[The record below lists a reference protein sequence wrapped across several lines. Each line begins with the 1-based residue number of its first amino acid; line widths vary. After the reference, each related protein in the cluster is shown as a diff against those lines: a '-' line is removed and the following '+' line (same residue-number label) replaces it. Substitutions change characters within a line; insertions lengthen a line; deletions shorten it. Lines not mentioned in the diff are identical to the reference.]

1 MTENAVPTRT
11 RFFDHRIPSLSGGK
25 YQITLTQDI
34 DEIEEIDDERDL
46 PKAEQPFDVRT
57 QRFVLGESDVRA
69 CYPVPDTVGDYKHLL
84 AHITTELPALA
95 WSRKLPGRDRSI
107 PWTALLVFRK
117 DELPEDLDALGLVEP
132 RTVRDLLDGEKEV
145 TTPDID
151 PATIFEDEWGLVCDT
166 IRVPGDLL
174 AAVLPRAEEAALLAH
189 IREGGPPD
197 ATHVP
202 SGYEN
207 DPPRE
212 DELTSVM
219 VANRFPATD
228 GPHAVHL
235 VSLEGWEHLLDGG
248 TLSGDARLVS
258 LWSWSFTA
266 RTDRTKGFGDVVQ
279 NLATEGL
286 PEGEYPDLLLRSR
299 VPEGSGS
306 TEAERTAREY
316 LANGYTPLAQRMESG
331 EAGYAFYRGP
341 LSAVPARPLPDEL
354 PPRFDSGNSALIYLA
369 EYGIFDA
376 TYAAAF
382 TLGRTLALADADFR
396 RDLLAYRSSGRSAAR
411 RLAALP
417 DTSGLSVADT
427 TALLRAGGARRS
439 FDRLL
444 TANGGREMAAALH
457 GAGPA
462 LRAGRRR
469 VRTRSAAP
477 VRVRTAD
484 LRASITGGRTR
495 AALTSVLADELEPVT
510 AWLNRLRLLE
520 QVPFDHLVPT
530 FDDRDDEGAL
540 PPESVRFAYI
550 DPGWI
555 RAAVDGALS
564 VGVGHVLDSALNELA
579 AEGAVSAA
587 AAVLVRSEVVPNWPD
602 TLYTAHRGDEEV
614 QEVRRAQVGEDI
626 LLFLYPTVV
635 DAFAITE
642 PPQGL
647 CFGLDSLG
655 QLTPRNLDPD
665 RGEVGVELGDPFP
678 LEAHDFDRFLRN
690 PSDAAFGADVIAVT
704 EGDEPLVPAL
714 AEVVE
719 ADGLT
724 PAQFALQMVDTPE
737 SQRFLRP
744 RS

>member
-1 MTENAVPTRT
+1 MTENTVPTRT

-25 YQITLTQDI
+25 YRITVTQD
-34 DEIEEIDDERDL
+34 IEEIDTARDL
-46 PKAEQPFDVRT
+46 PPAVQPFDVRT
-57 QRFVLGESDVRA
+57 ERFVLGEDDVRA

-95 WSRKLPGRDRSI
+95 WSRQLPGRERAT
-107 PWTALLVFRK
+107 PWTALLVFRE
-117 DELPEDLDALGLVEP
+117 DELPDDPEALGLVEP
-132 RTVRDLLDGEKEV
+132 CTVRTLLDGELDGS
-145 TTPDID
+145 PPGIA
-151 PATIFEDEWGLVCDT
+151 PGTIFDDEWDLVCDT
-166 IRVPGDLL
+166 VRVPGDLF
-174 AAVLPRAEEAALLAH
+174 AAMLPRAEEAALLAH
-189 IREGGPPD
+189 VREGGPPD

-202 SGYEN
+202 SGYED

-219 VANRFPATD
+219 VANRFPATN
-228 GPHAVHL
+228 GTHAVHL

-248 TLSGDARLVS
+248 APEGEVRLVS

-266 RTDRTKGFGDVVQ
+266 KSDRTKGFGDVVQ

-286 PEGEYPDLLLRSR
+286 PEGEQPDLLLRSR
-299 VPEGSGS
+299 VPEGSPS

-341 LSAVPARPLPDEL
+341 LTAAPARPLPDDL

-382 TLGRTLALADADFR
+382 TLGRTLALADAEFR
-396 RDLLAYRSSGRSAAR
+396 RHLLAYRSAARSATR

-417 DTSGLSVADT
+417 DTGNLSVSDT
-427 TALLRAGGARRS
+427 ASLLRTGGARRS

-444 TANGGREMAAALH
+444 TTDGGREMTAALT

-462 LRAGRRR
+462 LLAGRRR
-469 VRTRSAAP
+469 VRTRSTGP

-484 LRASITGGRTR
+484 LKTMVAGGRTR
-495 AALTSVLADELEPVT
+495 AALASVLSEELEPVT
-510 AWLNRLRLLE
+510 AWLDRLRLLE

-530 FDDRDDEGAL
+530 FDERDDEGAL
-540 PPESVRFAYI
+540 PPESIRFAYV

-579 AEGAVSAA
+579 AEGTVSAA
-587 AAVLVRSEVVPNWPD
+587 SAVLVRSEVVPNWPD
-602 TLYTAHRGDEEV
+602 TLYTAHREGEEV
-614 QEVRRAQVGEDI
+614 TEVRRARVGEDL
-626 LLFLYPTVV
+626 LLFLYPEVV

-647 CFGLDSLG
+647 HFGLDSLG
-655 QLTPRNLDPD
+655 QLTARNLDPE
-665 RGEVGVELGDPFP
+665 RGEVGAELDDPFP
-678 LEAHDFDRFLRN
+678 RETHAFDRFLRN
-690 PSDAAFGADVIAVT
+690 PTDAALGADVIAVT
-704 EGDEPLVPAL
+704 EGPEPLVPAL
-714 AEVVE
+714 AEAVGV
-719 ADGLT
+719 DDLT
-724 PAQFALQMVDTPE
+724 PARFALQMVDTPE
-737 SQRFLRP
+737 SQRFVRP
-744 RS
+744 RT